1 VHYPYIAEIFR
12 SWIIFAADNI
22 GRSSFT
28 SYSDFLLVFHC
39 NYMRNVYRYKH
50 SAATNWNDLPYD
62 IRDCSSVSVF
72 KRKLKRHLFSI
83 ANSLLPSH
91 VSPQRLR
98 ITFLLHMA
106 LYNFFI
112 LYCIVLYRCRDI
124 TIYCS
129 KNLFFA
135 THDNNKQINT
145 VVYYRK
151 AVKLQSVSQS
161 VERLTGHGS

>member
-1 VHYPYIAEIFR
+1 MHYPYIAEIFR

-39 NYMRNVYRYKH
+39 NYMRNVYRYKHH

-106 LYNFFI
+106 LYNFFYI
-112 LYCIVLYRCRDI
+112 VLYCIVPFPRHNDLLLEK
-124 TIYCS
+124 S
-129 KNLFFA
+129 LFCNA
-135 THDNNKQINT
+135 
-145 VVYYRK
+145 
-151 AVKLQSVSQS
+151 
-161 VERLTGHGS
+161 